1 MDVRELSS
9 WCQLKYCVNIM
20 WYFFCVNVSS
30 YMCCCIHFLVYVQFS
45 DYTVV
50 LYVINRMK
58 YSVRSLSCS
67 SFSYCKYVNFFYM
80 VPSGMGYVLLC
91 MNVRKLLL

>member
-1 MDVRELSS
+1 MVL
-9 WCQLKYCVNIM
+9 LL
-20 WYFFCVNVSS
+20 CVNVSS
-30 YMCCCIHFLVYVQFS
+30 YMCCCIRFLVYVQFF
-45 DYTVV
+45 DYTIV

-58 YSVRSLSCS
+58 YSVRSLSCG
-67 SFSYCKYVNFFYM
+67 SFSNCKYVNFFYM